1 MECKKSHNWFVF
13 STDEHSGMLESLTIN
28 GQSMFVPNCPVGCRK
43 FNDRNFKIGF
53 SAIMV

>member
-13 STDEHSGMLESLTIN
+13 STDEHSGMLGSLTIN